1 MNKEQEEADLNDINK
16 SLMKANMS
24 IENYAE
30 EVSNRVSI
38 EKQEKEI
45 QEQQEKNEISKVME
59 KHKKDVAKY
68 KEEYIQYEKGVNN
81 KSNIV
86 TYKNKQYIMEGGN
99 IYLLFKDGEKL
110 SLYDTNRVVADN
122 TFTNDDLIIV
132 DGNFVFLDSVNE
144 VKFVDMKTKEVT
156 KRLKSTH
163 TIESLYSIHNG
174 LIYYDGTNIR
184 KLDMISDVYSK
195 EKYYKQEDTII
206 AKVFGN
212 LLFNDGNLLFTGDIE
227 NVSLFEDTDD
237 GDIKKISNSNV
248 LRELMKNNPN
258 EIKLTETPVSDRTLG
273 TTNLILLSLKE
284 GKFKFIK
291 EKFPYILKDLKIA
304 NEQDEIELVFN
315 KEIELKGEEGF
326 PFSLT
331 NEVSYYVPTE
341 LKEEKLFNFNFE
353 SFELKEL
360 K

>member
-86 TYKNKQYIMEGGN
+86 TYKNKQYIMEGGT

-163 TIESLYSIHNG
+163 TIESLYGIHNG

-227 NVSLFEDTDD
+227 NVSLFEDTND

-353 SFELKEL
+353 SFELNEL